1 MFPIRN
7 ESDLRTAYDYLQIHR
22 EQGSPLDKQLDIK
35 RAIRNY
41 LHTER
46 LMSKIV
52 KDYGIDGYVLLMDL
66 PDFLETQED
75 AEEYFKQRHVMR
87 SIPSMYDCTG
97 QAFTSGYKIFKRRD
111 RFFAYHSVCF
121 DV

>member
-22 EQGSPLDKQLDIK
+22 ELGSPLDKQSDIK